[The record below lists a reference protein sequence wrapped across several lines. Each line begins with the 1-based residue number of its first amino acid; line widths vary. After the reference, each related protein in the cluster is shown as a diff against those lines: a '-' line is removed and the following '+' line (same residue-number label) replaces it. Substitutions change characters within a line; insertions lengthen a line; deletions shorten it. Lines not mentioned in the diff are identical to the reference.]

1 MIYKKRYGQPFDTE
15 SVVGSFLPM
24 METIP
29 YLTKEPD
36 GFSYAME
43 PQDVLYGLGEN
54 VRGINK
60 RGWVYT
66 KANAPMTATIPRAN
80 PRCTVLIIL

>member
-1 MIYKKRYGQPFDTE
+1 MIYKKQYGQPFDTE

-43 PQDVLYGLGEN
+43 LRDMITE
-54 VRGINK
+54 I
-60 RGWVYT
+60 
-66 KANAPMTATIPRAN
+66 
-80 PRCTVLIIL
+80 LIIFAGGDPGKVFKT

>member
-36 GFSYAME
+36 GFSYAMDKS
-43 PQDVLYGLGEN
+43 PSTS
-54 VRGINK
+54 RA
-60 RGWVYT
+60 R
-66 KANAPMTATIPRAN
+66 PMRRPSTPRS
-80 PRCTVLIIL
+80 R

>member
-1 MIYKKRYGQPFDTE
+1 MIYKKQYGQPFDTE
-15 SVVGSFLPM
+15 GVVGSFLPM

-43 PQDVLYGLGEN
+43 PQDILYTPVLPASGCTGMAASGL
-54 VRGINK
+54 
-60 RGWVYT
+60 
-66 KANAPMTATIPRAN
+66 ATTILGGATFCL
-80 PRCTVLIIL
+80 RCT

>member
-43 PQDVLYGLGEN
+43 PQDVLYLS
-54 VRGINK
+54 
-60 RGWVYT
+60 
-66 KANAPMTATIPRAN
+66 
-80 PRCTVLIIL
+80 LIHI

>member
-1 MIYKKRYGQPFDTE
+1 MIYKKQYGQPFDTE

-36 GFSYAME
+36 GFSYE
-43 PQDVLYGLGEN
+43 IG
-54 VRGINK
+54 
-60 RGWVYT
+60 
-66 KANAPMTATIPRAN
+66 RASC
-80 PRCTVLIIL
+80 RERV

>member
-1 MIYKKRYGQPFDTE
+1 MIYKKQYGQPFDTE

-43 PQDVLYGLGEN
+43 PQDVLYGLGESTGSHILFFHDN
-54 VRGINK
+54 F
-60 RGWVYT
+60 
-66 KANAPMTATIPRAN
+66 N
-80 PRCTVLIIL
+80 PIFYFHIL

>member
-36 GFSYAME
+36 GFCYAME

-60 RGWVYT
+60 R

>member
-29 YLTKEPD
+29 YLTKEM
-36 GFSYAME
+36 SCM
-43 PQDVLYGLGEN
+43 VLAKTSVASTSAGGC
-54 VRGINK
+54 
-60 RGWVYT
+60 T

>member
-36 GFSYAME
+36 GFSYM
-43 PQDVLYGLGEN
+43 VLAKTSVASTSAGGC
-54 VRGINK
+54 
-60 RGWVYT
+60 T

>member
-43 PQDVLYGLGEN
+43 PQVTFWFARRVT
-54 VRGINK
+54 VRK
-60 RGWVYT
+60 Q
-66 KANAPMTATIPRAN
+66 
-80 PRCTVLIIL
+80 

>member
-36 GFSYAME
+36 GFSM
-43 PQDVLYGLGEN
+43 PWNRRMSCMVLAKTSVASTSAGGC
-54 VRGINK
+54 
-60 RGWVYT
+60 T

>member
-1 MIYKKRYGQPFDTE
+1 MIYKKQYGQPFDTE

-43 PQDVLYGLGEN
+43 PQDLS
-54 VRGINK
+54 
-60 RGWVYT
+60 
-66 KANAPMTATIPRAN
+66 
-80 PRCTVLIIL
+80 LIHI

>member
-29 YLTKEPD
+29 YLTKEPEI
-36 GFSYAME
+36 G
-43 PQDVLYGLGEN
+43 
-54 VRGINK
+54 
-60 RGWVYT
+60 
-66 KANAPMTATIPRAN
+66 RASC
-80 PRCTVLIIL
+80 RERV

>member
-1 MIYKKRYGQPFDTE
+1 MIYKKQYGQPFDTE

-29 YLTKEPD
+29 YLPKEPD
-36 GFSYAME
+36 GFSYAM
-43 PQDVLYGLGEN
+43 DRRMSCMVLAKTSVVSTSAGGC
-54 VRGINK
+54 
-60 RGWVYT
+60 T

>member
-1 MIYKKRYGQPFDTE
+1 MIYKKQYGQPFDTE

-36 GFSYAME
+36 GFSYPAQQN
-43 PQDVLYGLGEN
+43 PD
-54 VRGINK
+54 
-60 RGWVYT
+60 
-66 KANAPMTATIPRAN
+66 RA
-80 PRCTVLIIL
+80 

>member
-29 YLTKEPD
+29 YLTKEP
-36 GFSYAME
+36 
-43 PQDVLYGLGEN
+43 
-54 VRGINK
+54 
-60 RGWVYT
+60 
-66 KANAPMTATIPRAN
+66 NAPMTATIPRAN

>member
-43 PQDVLYGLGEN
+43 PQDVLYGLGETS
-54 VRGINK
+54 VVSTSAG
-60 RGWVYT
+60 GCT